1 MEEPL
6 KNYYHRIQESIEYI
20 ESNLESY
27 IDLDIVA
34 SKA

>member
-1 MEEPL
+1 M
-6 KNYYHRIQESIEYI
+6 NYYDRIEESIEYI